1 MDGLEADFD
10 PSVSE
15 ASVKRKGRDRW
26 RVTPPAIRVTDTRE
40 AGGPF
45 QLLVTT
51 RGDDWT
57 AAQFDQIRAF
67 ALEDPDE
74 IVRGVAVIGD
84 QSEWLRPNQ
93 TILLASGE
101 TLGPTDAII
110 IRLVAEVHSPTGEPP
125 VSFALEMLPLQT
137 PEEPEEGTGE

>member
-10 PSVSE
+10 PSVGESE
-15 ASVKRKGRDRW
+15 VKKRGRDRW

-45 QLLVTT
+45 QLLITT

-57 AAQFDQIRAF
+57 AAQFDQVRAF
-67 ALEDPDE
+67 AFEDPD
-74 IVRGVAVIGD
+74 GVVLGVSVVGD
-84 QSEWLRPNQ
+84 QSAWLRPNE

-101 TLGPTDAII
+101 TSGPTAAII
-110 IRLVAEVHSPTGEPP
+110 IRLIAEVHTPSGEPP
-125 VSFALEMLPLQT
+125 ISFALEMLPLQT
-137 PEEPEEGTGE
+137 PAEIEETIGE